1 MTTFF
6 LSVRL
11 ARDDPYTNRPAPTSA
26 HQDGSAAY
34 VVAYTHTGE
43 GRLITKDDH
52 LRLAWWRARRNAE
65 IEGSI
70 LRAII
75 MALSTGPLNIV
86 ASLGPGPALIAGGV
100 AGIVQVL
107 GEAAA
112 AADGRRQIVAEGFAQ
127 MEPGEVEEW
136 LHRDTRNLTLAVQA
150 VIRATAA
157 FDQQKIDALG
167 RAFRTG
173 VTDSARVD
181 ESLLVVLALGA
192 LERPHIDVLHVIA
205 YEEPPLWSEQHG
217 KADESQDAPSRTW
230 FIAGLMRRLPHLS
243 DVMQVLEL
251 TLRTSGITSRT
262 EGAYGGVISDV
273 QLTPLGRLCVDYLSA
288 APAST
293 ADAAE

>member
-1 MTTFF
+1 MIAANSTTNVTRPTTPVLRIIRVQRSELVSISAAMTTFF

-26 HQDGSAAY
+26 SGWFGGVRGGLHSHGRGAA
-34 VVAYTHTGE
+34 
-43 GRLITKDDH
+43 TKDDH

-230 FIAGLMRRLPHLS
+230 FIA
-243 DVMQVLEL
+243 
-251 TLRTSGITSRT
+251 
-262 EGAYGGVISDV
+262 
-273 QLTPLGRLCVDYLSA
+273 
-288 APAST
+288 
-293 ADAAE
+293 

>member
-1 MTTFF
+1 MVAN
-6 LSVRL
+6 SRL
-11 ARDDPYTNRPAPTSA
+11 QTIRTQTGPRPLA

-52 LRLAWWRARRNAE
+52 LRRTWWRARRKAE

-86 ASLGPGPALIAGGV
+86 ASLGSGPALIAGGI

-112 AADGRRQIVAEGFAQ
+112 AADGRRQVVAEGFGQ

-136 LHRDTRNLTLAVQA
+136 LHSDTRNLTLAVQA

-173 VTDSARVD
+173 VMDSARVD

-192 LERPHIDVLHVIA
+192 LERPHIDVLHVVA
-205 YEEPPLWSEQHG
+205 CEVPQLWSEQHDR
-217 KADESQDAPSRTW
+217 ANESEDARPRAW
-230 FIAGLMRRLPHLS
+230 FIDGLTKRLPHLRE
-243 DVMQVLEL
+243 VMPALEL
-251 TLRTSGITSRT
+251 TLRTSGITRRRD
-262 EGAYGGVISDV
+262 GYGGPFNDV
-273 QLTPLGRLCVDYLSA
+273 RLTALGRLCVDYLSA
-288 APAST
+288 DPVST
-293 ADAAE
+293 ADTAE